1 MRDPRALD
9 QVRRE
14 RRRWEQTTL
23 RKSLEQQQER
33 APRFS
38 TVSDL
43 EIARL
48 YAPDDIAIL
57 DPARDLGEPGEYPFT
72 RGIHPTMY
80 RGRLWTMRQFAGF
93 GSPED
98 SNRRFHYLLQQGQT
112 GLSVAFDMPTLMGY
126 DSDHPRAQGE
136 VGREGVAVSTLEDMA
151 TLLRG
156 LPLDRIT
163 TSMTIN
169 APANV
174 LLAMYIVAAEQAGYR
189 RDQIGGTT
197 QTDMLKEFIAQKEW
211 IVPPRPSMRL
221 IQDMLVFGAR
231 ELPRWNV
238 ISISGYHIR
247 EAGASAVQELAFT
260 LADGVAYVQAGIDAG
275 LRVDTFAPRLSFFF
289 DCHNDVFE
297 EIAKFRAARRLWARI
312 MRERFGATDPRSWWL
327 RFHTQTA
334 GVSLTAQQP
343 MNNIVRVALQSLA
356 AVLGGTQS
364 LHTNSMDET
373 YALPTEDAVRIAL
386 RTQQIIAYESGVTH
400 TVDPLGGSYFV
411 EALTSRMEAEAE
423 AYLKKIDDLGG
434 MVHAVELGYP
444 QREIA
449 EASYRY
455 QQQLERKE
463 KIIVGVNEFVMPEER
478 PIPILRIDPEVER
491 RQVERVRKVRAT
503 RDDRGV
509 RRALEGLHRATE
521 QGENTMDQVVACVK
535 AHATV
540 GEICDVFR
548 AVYGEYKEPAII

>member
-1 MRDPRALD
+1 MEKLWQLR
-9 QVRRE
+9 QE
-14 RRRWEQTTL
+14 RQRWEATTL
-23 RKSLEQQQER
+23 KDALKRQPER
-33 APRFS
+33 AQQFTS
-38 TVSDL
+38 LSDL
-43 EIARL
+43 PINRI
-48 YAPDDIAIL
+48 YGPDDL
-57 DPARDLGEPGEYPFT
+57 KGFDLERSLGLPGEYPFT

-93 GSPED
+93 GSAED
-98 SNRRFHYLLQQGQT
+98 SNRRFHYLLEHGQT

-126 DSDHPRAQGE
+126 DSDHPRALGE
-136 VGREGVAVSTLEDMA
+136 VGREGVAIDSVQDMEI
-151 TLLRG
+151 LLRD
-156 LPLDRIT
+156 LPLDRVT

-174 LLAMYIVAAEQAGYR
+174 LLAMYVAAAENMGFTRA
-189 RDQIGGTT
+189 QIGGTT

-211 IVPPRPSMRL
+211 IVPPRPSMKL
-221 IQDMLVFGAR
+221 IQDMLVFSTR

-247 EAGASAVQELAFT
+247 EAGATAVQELAFT

-275 LRVDTFAPRLSFFF
+275 LDVDEFAPRLSFFF
-289 DCHNDVFE
+289 DCHNDFFE
-297 EIAKFRAARRLWARI
+297 EVAKFRAARRLWARI
-312 MRERFGATDPRSWWL
+312 MRDRFKAKDPRSWWL

-343 MNNIVRVALQSLA
+343 LNNIVRVAIQALA

-373 YALPTEDAVRIAL
+373 YALPTEDAVIVAL
-386 RTQQIIAYESGVTH
+386 RTQQIIAHESGVAD

-411 EALTSRMEAEAE
+411 ESMTTTMEERAE
-423 AYLKKIDDLGG
+423 AYIQKIDDLDG
-434 MVHAVELGYP
+434 MVRAVELGYP

-449 EASYRY
+449 EASYHY

-463 KIIVGVNEFVMPEER
+463 KTIVGVNEFVLPEEQR
-478 PIPILRIDPEVER
+478 IPILRIDPEVER
-491 RQVERVRKVRAT
+491 RQIERVRRIRAKRDEVRA
-503 RDDRGV
+503 
-509 RRALEGLHRATE
+509 RRALDDLKRAADA
-521 QGENTMDQVVACVK
+521 GENTMYKVLECVK
-535 AHATV
+535 AGGTM

-548 AVYGEYKEPAII
+548 AVYGEYREPAII